1 MTCGIV
7 NGGTLKY
14 PGNLGVSASNCEF
27 LSLCIQAKLLYRLLD
42 ISAGF
47 PIKPVIKLL
56 TCIRWPLFARLSA
69 HPRNIDRN
77 LPGPDQ
83 PHQNSYSPTPTAPPP
98 PTTPGGP
105 DSGLDQDS
113 ATLNNPS
120 LL

>member
-1 MTCGIV
+1 MTCGII

-14 PGNLGVSASNCEF
+14 PGNLGASASN
-27 LSLCIQAKLLYRLLD
+27 S
-42 ISAGF
+42 
-47 PIKPVIKLL
+47 
-56 TCIRWPLFARLSA
+56 